1 ANADYRTPIKPSQEG
16 SVLTALYNLIA
27 ARTGGSAVNAS
38 KIDVPNLQK
47 AATDLLS
54 ARGKSLVVSGSNDPD
69 VQLIVNAINNLLGNY
84 GSTIDIS
91 SPVYMRQGNDESMA
105 QFVADLKA
113 GRIGAVIFYNANPV
127 YDHPAGAEIAAGLEK

>member
-1 ANADYRTPIKPSQEG
+1 
-16 SVLTALYNLIA
+16 
-27 ARTGGSAVNAS
+27 
-38 KIDVPNLQK
+38 
-47 AATDLLS
+47 
-54 ARGKSLVVSGSNDPD
+54 
-69 VQLIVNAINNLLGNY
+69 AINNLLGNY

-127 YDHPAGAEIAAGLEK
+127 YDHPAGAEIAAGLEKIKLSIATNDRFDETTSLVQYIAPDHHFLESWNDAEAKRGHLSLAQPTISPLFKTRQAQTSFLTWAGGSV